1 MNKKIIFT
9 IFFII
14 VALLI
19 NRSYSQENS
28 SEFVVVLD
36 AGHGGHD
43 SGNTGNGFLEKKIA
57 LQTVIQIGNY
67 IKNNSN
73 IKVIYTRTKD
83 RFVKLNERAAIAN
96 RSDADLFISIHCDAF
111 TSSKVYG
118 AGTFV
123 LGLHRNADNLRIAQ
137 KENSVIFLEENYQSN
152 YDGFDPNNPESVI
165 SLVLMQETYLE
176 QSIEAANTIQKSFV
190 TNLNRKDR
198 TVKQAGFQ
206 VLRETYMPSVLVE
219 LGFLTNKK
227 EGTYL
232 NSKKG
237 QKEMSETIAKGIINY
252 RNSLL
257 SSLFNNEKK
266 ITEFVQKD
274 KIETNNNKKHKDVIF
289 KVQLL
294 ASSKSIRKSNF
305 KNLNNISKSKEGK
318 IYKYYYGNVKT
329 YNEAR
334 KLKNKAEKVGFKDSF
349 IVAFKNE
356 KKINI
361 SEVIDNNN

>member
-1 MNKKIIFT
+1 
-9 IFFII
+9 
-14 VALLI
+14 
-19 NRSYSQENS
+19 
-28 SEFVVVLD
+28 
-36 AGHGGHD
+36 
-43 SGNTGNGFLEKKIA
+43 
-57 LQTVIQIGNY
+57 
-67 IKNNSN
+67 
-73 IKVIYTRTKD
+73 
-83 RFVKLNERAAIAN
+83 
-96 RSDADLFISIHCDAF
+96 
-111 TSSKVYG
+111 
-118 AGTFV
+118 
-123 LGLHRNADNLRIAQ
+123 
-137 KENSVIFLEENYQSN
+137 
-152 YDGFDPNNPESVI
+152 
-165 SLVLMQETYLE
+165 
-176 QSIEAANTIQKSFV
+176 
-190 TNLNRKDR
+190 
-198 TVKQAGFQ
+198 
-206 VLRETYMPSVLVE
+206 
-219 LGFLTNKK
+219 
-227 EGTYL
+227 
-232 NSKKG
+232 
-237 QKEMSETIAKGIINY
+237 MSETIAKGIINY

>member
-1 MNKKIIFT
+1 
-9 IFFII
+9 
-14 VALLI
+14 
-19 NRSYSQENS
+19 
-28 SEFVVVLD
+28 
-36 AGHGGHD
+36 
-43 SGNTGNGFLEKKIA
+43 
-57 LQTVIQIGNY
+57 
-67 IKNNSN
+67 
-73 IKVIYTRTKD
+73 
-83 RFVKLNERAAIAN
+83 
-96 RSDADLFISIHCDAF
+96 
-111 TSSKVYG
+111 
-118 AGTFV
+118 
-123 LGLHRNADNLRIAQ
+123 
-137 KENSVIFLEENYQSN
+137 
-152 YDGFDPNNPESVI
+152 
-165 SLVLMQETYLE
+165 
-176 QSIEAANTIQKSFV
+176 
-190 TNLNRKDR
+190 
-198 TVKQAGFQ
+198 
-206 VLRETYMPSVLVE
+206 
-219 LGFLTNKK
+219 
-227 EGTYL
+227 
-232 NSKKG
+232 
-237 QKEMSETIAKGIINY
+237 MSETIAKGIINY

-266 ITEFVQKD
+266 VTEFVQKD

>member
-1 MNKKIIFT
+1 
-9 IFFII
+9 
-14 VALLI
+14 
-19 NRSYSQENS
+19 
-28 SEFVVVLD
+28 
-36 AGHGGHD
+36 
-43 SGNTGNGFLEKKIA
+43 
-57 LQTVIQIGNY
+57 
-67 IKNNSN
+67 
-73 IKVIYTRTKD
+73 
-83 RFVKLNERAAIAN
+83 
-96 RSDADLFISIHCDAF
+96 
-111 TSSKVYG
+111 
-118 AGTFV
+118 
-123 LGLHRNADNLRIAQ
+123 
-137 KENSVIFLEENYQSN
+137 
-152 YDGFDPNNPESVI
+152 
-165 SLVLMQETYLE
+165 
-176 QSIEAANTIQKSFV
+176 
-190 TNLNRKDR
+190 
-198 TVKQAGFQ
+198 
-206 VLRETYMPSVLVE
+206 
-219 LGFLTNKK
+219 
-227 EGTYL
+227 
-232 NSKKG
+232 
-237 QKEMSETIAKGIINY
+237 MSETIAKGIINY

-334 KLKNKAEKVGFKDSF
+334 KLKSKAEKVGFKDSF